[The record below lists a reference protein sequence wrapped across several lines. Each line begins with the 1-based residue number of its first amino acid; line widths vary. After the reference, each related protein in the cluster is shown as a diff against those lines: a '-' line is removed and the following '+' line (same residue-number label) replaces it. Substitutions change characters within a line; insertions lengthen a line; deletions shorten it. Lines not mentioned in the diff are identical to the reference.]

1 MTDKENMIPK
11 IDKQIAKKADEF
23 AEREYETD
31 GYERQWLSKGYYHG
45 YKDASK
51 NKSEE
56 PVSEDLE
63 EAAEEARK
71 RMRPLF
77 ESIKE
82 STGEPVSAYDQYD
95 MIEIFK
101 AGAQWQKLKIIYKA
115 IIYNDKIYPTTYENE
130 PTEFCLDGGEEVRL
144 ITEAVNNGLLKQGD
158 KVKVIIIKEESV

>member
-71 RMRPLF
+71 RIRPLF

-82 STGEPVSAYDQYD
+82 STGKPVSAYDQHD
-95 MIEIFK
+95 MIEMFK
-101 AGAQWQKLKIIYKA
+101 AGAQWQK
-115 IIYNDKIYPTTYENE
+115 
-130 PTEFCLDGGEEVRL
+130 
-144 ITEAVNNGLLKQGD
+144 QQ
-158 KVKVIIIKEESV
+158 

>member
-63 EAAEEARK
+63 EVSKLAEFERALSDIIFCQTSSEELSVERVVSLSHDIADGVLKEARK
-71 RMRPLF
+71 QIASEIDIDGMMAKMFDPHEGQSQIPRSFYRQ
-77 ESIKE
+77 
-82 STGEPVSAYDQYD
+82 G
-95 MIEIFK
+95 IEDV
-101 AGAQWQKLKIIYKA
+101 LKA
-115 IIYNDKIYPTTYENE
+115 IQE
-130 PTEFCLDGGEEVRL
+130 GG
-144 ITEAVNNGLLKQGD
+144 K
-158 KVKVIIIKEESV
+158 